1 MDTPVFTSALV
12 IFKPS
17 GSCIEVAKKLT
28 DHLRRRG
35 IEVESVW
42 VDDLYRIEGREF
54 PLIALV
60 GGDGTFLRFSRLAG
74 KTLGLVLPVPCGRRT
89 AFYEDIKPEELG
101 SFIDRFFVGDFSIE
115 YLPRARVVVENR
127 EYNVL
132 NEVVAVNVD
141 QGRVGSFKLTIKTPS
156 VSTEFEVESDG
167 VIAGPSPGSS
177 AYNLSA
183 RGPLI
188 DFSHLG
194 LFVNFLNPLQLNLT
208 PIVLPFTSRVVI
220 EPEVVSSVYVDGEK
234 VSSVYNTPV
243 EVTGSWEWLRV
254 VRFRAP
260 RGWILDV
267 LAKRALSQ

>member
-1 MDTPVFTSALV
+1 MFTSALV

-17 GSCIEVAKKLT
+17 WSCIEVAKKLT

-35 IEVESVW
+35 IEVESAW
-42 VDDLYRIEGREF
+42 VDDLYRIEGKEF
-54 PLIALV
+54 SLIALV

-74 KTLGLVLPVPCGRRT
+74 KILGPIFPVPCGRRT
-89 AFYEDIKPEELG
+89 AFYEEINPEELG
-101 SFIDRFFVGDFSIE
+101 SFVDRLFSGDFFIE
-115 YLPRARVVVENR
+115 YLPRARVVIENR
-127 EYNVL
+127 EYNAL
-132 NEVVAVNVD
+132 NEVMVVNVD

-156 VSTEFEVESDG
+156 VSTELEVESDG
-167 VIAGPSPGSS
+167 VIVGPSPGSS

-183 RGPLI
+183 RGPLM
-188 DFSHLG
+188 DFSYLG

-208 PIVLPFTSRVVI
+208 PIVLPFTSKVVV

-243 EVTGSWEWLRV
+243 EATGSWEWLRV

-267 LAKRALSQ
+267 LAKRALN